1 MKRAI
6 YLVLF
11 GFLSL
16 EVTAQIAYEEVA
28 EEKGLGFQKGWGN
41 TVIDYDGDGWND
53 LFILGRFAANR
64 LYKNNGDGSFTD
76 VTEEAGLFYLGTSK
90 QTPWADIDNDGD
102 LDFYDGTS
110 ENAPNR
116 LYLNNGDGTFSE
128 IAESAGVA
136 DTEPIAAALFADID
150 GDGFVDLYLA
160 IAHLP
165 NKLYYN
171 NGDNTFT
178 DITEFSRAVD
188 SQFAMGSGFFDYD
201 NDGDQDLY
209 LVHDDDQPNILY
221 QNLGNGQFR
230 DVSVESGT
238 NYAGQGMA
246 PDFGDYNNDGWL
258 DIYITNMFSNT
269 LYRNNGDGTFTDV
282 TEEAGV
288 GDLGM
293 GWGVTWLDHNNDGWE
308 DIYVA
313 NNSYFLDPGNVLYEN
328 QGDGTFRIVSEN
340 TVLESPFSGY
350 SVATGDLDND
360 GDLELW
366 LGNVNEMDRAEL
378 FLNEQENGNYI
389 TFSLTGTESN
399 RAAIG
404 ARITVTLGEMTLSRE
419 LRSGT
424 GYGQQNSL
432 DTHFGLGEQQVID
445 EVTVSWPSGTTQE
458 FVNVSPNQRYFLL
471 EGGDLSLE
479 SVVTSTEDDPEDI
492 TDIVSIFPNPV
503 NDVLQVRLPGPIT
516 ADTSLQMI
524 NNQGK
529 LISLSQEPTV
539 DAEGLINID
548 MSGLPNGLYL
558 LEVWQQGG
566 RAIHKVLKQSR

>member
-1 MKRAI
+1 M
-6 YLVLF
+6 
-11 GFLSL
+11 GCS
-16 EVTAQIAYEEVA
+16 
-28 EEKGLGFQKGWGN
+28 
-41 TVIDYDGDGWND
+41 
-53 LFILGRFAANR
+53 AA
-64 LYKNNGDGSFTD
+64 
-76 VTEEAGLFYLGTSK
+76 
-90 QTPWADIDNDGD
+90 
-102 LDFYDGTS
+102 DF
-110 ENAPNR
+110 
-116 LYLNNGDGTFSE
+116 
-128 IAESAGVA
+128 
-136 DTEPIAAALFADID
+136 
-150 GDGFVDLYLA
+150 
-160 IAHLP
+160 
-165 NKLYYN
+165 
-171 NGDNTFT
+171 
-178 DITEFSRAVD
+178 
-188 SQFAMGSGFFDYD
+188 
-201 NDGDQDLY
+201 
-209 LVHDDDQPNILY
+209 
-221 QNLGNGQFR
+221 
-230 DVSVESGT
+230 
-238 NYAGQGMA
+238 
-246 PDFGDYNNDGWL
+246 
-258 DIYITNMFSNT
+258 
-269 LYRNNGDGTFTDV
+269 
-282 TEEAGV
+282 
-288 GDLGM
+288 
-293 GWGVTWLDHNNDGWE
+293 NNDGWE

-404 ARITVTLGEMTLSRE
+404 ARITVTLGEMRLSRE

-432 DTHFGLGEQQVID
+432 DTHFGLGDEQVID
-445 EVTVSWPSGTTQE
+445 KVTVSWPSGTEQE

-503 NDVLQVRLPGPIT
+503 SDVLQVRLPGPVT
-516 ADTSLQMI
+516 TDTSFQVL

-529 LISLSQEPTV
+529 VLSLSQEPTV